1 MCSLWVLKRG
11 RGKRGS
17 RACVGGRAGAQK
29 GWGGGWGLVLK
40 TESEDAVVAAPR
52 VVKSWKAAAGETKKG
67 CTKWLQI

>member
-17 RACVGGRAGAQK
+17 RACVGGRAGGQK
-29 GWGGGWGLVLK
+29 GWGVVLN

-52 VVKSWKAAAGETKKG
+52 VVKSWKAAAGETKRG